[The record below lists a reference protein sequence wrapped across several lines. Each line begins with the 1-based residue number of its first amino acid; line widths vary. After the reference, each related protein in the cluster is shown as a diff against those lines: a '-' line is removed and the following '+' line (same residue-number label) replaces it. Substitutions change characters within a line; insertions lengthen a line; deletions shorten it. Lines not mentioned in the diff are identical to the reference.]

1 MGRPVKFKDAI
12 YQAASRLFGEQGL
25 DGTSIRQIAES
36 AGVSEAALYRHWAGK
51 LDLAWA
57 VFRSGL
63 ANLYANLE
71 ERVRPDLAPYDAV
84 RSAVEC
90 FYQLF
95 DENYQLFSFVLL
107 HQHDLW
113 SRMDQVEE
121 SPVRYWFDLMARFVD
136 KLPPEDAG
144 NLDVL
149 AAVTLGIVLQPAVAA
164 VYGRPSPPMV
174 PRSALVARAVCRV
187 LHIDVP
193 AQTVAVAPVPAA
205 TRVPA

>member
-1 MGRPVKFKDAI
+1 MGRPVRFKDAI
-12 YQAASRLFGEQGL
+12 YEAASRLFGEQGL

-36 AGVSEAALYRHWAGK
+36 AGVSEAALYRHWEGK
-51 LDLAWA
+51 LDLAWE
-57 VFRSGL
+57 VFRNGL
-63 ANLYANLE
+63 ATLYQNLE
-71 ERVRPDLAPYDAV
+71 ARVKPDMPPFVAI
-84 RSAVEC
+84 RTAVEC

-95 DENYQLFSFVLL
+95 DDNYQLFSFVLL

-121 SPVRYWFDLMARFVD
+121 SPVRFWFDLMARYLD
-136 KLPPEDAG
+136 QLPEQDTG

-187 LHIDVP
+187 LHLD
-193 AQTVAVAPVPAA
+193 AGTDLDTRHKTA
-205 TRVPA
+205 TARP